1 MPTKKKQVKKT
12 KTKAENK
19 EKKVKTEEEKR
30 KAKRDKEIKKKMK
43 KIREALQDQLI
54 SQNKFGAQFDDL
66 IEHYLYLAELKDILK
81 YDIKDNGIRYE
92 VKTGNG
98 YTTVK
103 ANESVKNLAT
113 ISSEMRKLLEDLNLK
128 EPETT
133 LTGEGD
139 PVKEGEGDDLL

>member
-1 MPTKKKQVKKT
+1 MSEKQNKNVEKKTKKKAKPKVKS
-12 KTKAENK
+12 EEEEREELLK
-19 EKKVKTEEEKR
+19 EKLSKI
-30 KAKRDKEIKKKMK
+30 KED
-43 KIREALQDQLI
+43 LQNQLI

-66 IEHYLYLAELKDILK
+66 IEHYLYLVELKDVLK
-81 YDIKDNGIRYE
+81 FDIKDNGIRYE

-113 ISSEMRKLLEDLNLK
+113 ISSEMRKILEDLDLK

-133 LTGEGD
+133 MIDENAA
-139 PVKEGEGDDLL
+139 KEGEGDDLL